1 MSQHLEESSPLI
13 CLPSI
18 VTSKILSH
26 LPWQEKMATVTAILP
41 WSEALRSTE
50 AWSFVRYGPELEEN
64 VFFAKA
70 SRDDFVTCL
79 KQYGNFMRSLHLCFG
94 YSIEKFS
101 IANTGEQIFIL
112 IQENCNNL
120 AALHIE
126 QEVPEGSLDVHSYY
140 WPDFV
145 CDVVNDIAVHCKSIK
160 SISLSQP
167 IVNWSDDNRFIIT
180 TDSPAATKI
189 TELELSSLSFMNHD
203 GKLHELQNLIGLK
216 KLTIRREKVNNEI
229 LLHLVKHSL
238 QELILYQEEELSEED
253 QEDLRED
260 FWSEVKVI
268 CPHFKTDLI
277 LRCIMI
283 LKIIFP
289 TNMPLRYLVLDFL
302 VNVMTKGIVDHISD
316 CYKGTLRRFT
326 YTNSFIENQEMGDSR
341 LPVALISLAQKCS
354 KLETL
359 EYGFPLSSF
368 SIILI
373 AQSRKFKSFVV
384 PSVEVSYGND
394 RMFDN
399 LISVEEEY
407 LNFLKSAGSCRKN
420 LEATVSHILGYRW
433 TLLDGPLKVNE
444 RIKL

>member
-1 MSQHLEESSPLI
+1 MEECSSLVY
-13 CLPSI
+13 LPSI
-18 VTSKILSH
+18 VTSKILSY
-26 LPWQEKMATVTAILP
+26 LSWQEKMATVTAISA
-41 WSEALRSTE
+41 WNEALRSTD

-64 VFFAKA
+64 VYFAKA

-79 KQYGNFMRSLHLCFG
+79 EQYGNFMRSLHLCFG
-94 YSIEKFS
+94 YSIENFS

-112 IQENCNNL
+112 IQKQCNNL
-120 AALHIE
+120 AALHVE
-126 QEVPEGSLDVHSYY
+126 QEVPEGCLDVHCYY

-145 CDVVNDIAVHCKSIK
+145 CDVVNATAVHCKSVK

-167 IVNWSDDNRFIIT
+167 IVNWSEDNMFIFT
-180 TDSPAATKI
+180 TNSPAARKI
-189 TELELSSLSFMNHD
+189 TELELSSLSFLNHD
-203 GKLHELQNLIGLK
+203 GKLKELQNLTALK

-238 QELILYQEEELSEED
+238 RELVLYQEEELSEED
-253 QEDLRED
+253 QKDLGED

-289 TNMPLRYLVLDFL
+289 PNMPLRYLILDFL

-316 CYKGTLRRFT
+316 CYKDTLRRFT
-326 YTNSFIENQEMGDSR
+326 YTNSFLENQEMGDSR
-341 LPVALISLAQKCS
+341 LPVALVSLAQKCP

-373 AQSRKFKSFVV
+373 AQSRKLKSFVV
-384 PSVEVSYGND
+384 PSVEVSYVSD
-394 RMFDN
+394 MFCDN
-399 LISVEEEY
+399 MTSSEDEY

-420 LEATVSHILGYRW
+420 LEATVSHILGYQW
-433 TLLDGPLKVNE
+433 TLLDGQLKVNE